1 MSLHNIEDLMTSCMD
16 FQANIVRVTYR
27 KKMTMLDPEE
37 DLTHADFLA
46 HIWAA
51 TKLGKEVDANGQS
64 LKWRKL
70 GFDTEDI
77 AQEFN
82 EVGVL
87 GIECLVR
94 DLAVVKQNL
103 SNYLPVF
110 NDRRNLLRVTQI
122 FPK

>member
-1 MSLHNIEDLMTSCMD
+1 MD

-37 DLTHADFLA
+37 DVTHANFLD

-51 TKLGKEVDANGQS
+51 TKLDEEVDANGQS
-64 LKWRKL
+64 LQWRKL

-94 DLAVVKQNL
+94 DHTVVKIYRFTYPF
-103 SNYLPVF
+103 SM
-110 NDRRNLLRVTQI
+110 TEEI
-122 FPK
+122 H